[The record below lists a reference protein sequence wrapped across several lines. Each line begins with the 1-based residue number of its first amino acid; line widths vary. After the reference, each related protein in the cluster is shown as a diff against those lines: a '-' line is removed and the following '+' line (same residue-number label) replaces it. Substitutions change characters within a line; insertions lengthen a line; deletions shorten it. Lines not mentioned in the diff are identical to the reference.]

1 MKKSVRNAIAP
12 NLNAVYEHEHGQD
25 QEQDEHVDGHVDGDT
40 NVTVNQQHHPAHNN
54 NNKEQMQMQL
64 KMPQQIIDGVLDEQS
79 NHGFS
84 LTGTGID
91 GCDSI
96 DDAMH
101 SLYSIALSLPLQPCD
116 FPIQELELELQV
128 KEETNMH
135 TSRHTRNTR
144 TSTET
149 SSTASTHQHPY
160 DWILDGDDPMA
171 ALHMPLQ
178 EKLEADHSTTTC
190 HKTHDIDKVD
200 DEYKHVY
207 KQERNL
213 EQEHDSLALA
223 SESDARTCSDDNDG
237 ELELEHVLSGL
248 ELEAS
253 CSSESDVNTVQM
265 MQGFRSLLTFSTSED
280 IHMERTCRL
289 DKTDGDGDAPFSLE
303 NDSSSS
309 SSCDSFISQRGGLE
323 DDLISKRLALHVP
336 LPSSLSLNMFRDIQ
350 NDHGWMESW
359 NGVPDFLPYQ
369 DPSTP
374 EGNFIRRVQVD
385 RDRDHEHD
393 SDDDEN
399 DDENE
404 NIVSKMDIP
413 SIYFDESRDAVLEIL
428 ETIPWEKDDTCTN
441 DNEDMLESMDQ
452 DTFLI
457 EKLSSLDEL
466 SQSVTN
472 TLMQQA
478 KQKESRILQ
487 EMMRVQA
494 VDHDITSALSYS
506 RKAATYLQR
515 ARGYDDDQ
523 YSFGGNRAGALGG
536 NYIIEEADRRD
547 RLRQVDDL
555 IKSIQDLVVMEAS
568 VFDFVDNFAANLM
581 ADGDGITTLL
591 STCEVLKNR
600 LLREERFLK
609 LSCLNDSRDRVS
621 HIMEYL
627 CQRIEEEL
635 MLFLFRRCK
644 LNSGAEN
651 WNRQL
656 MKEYNTLLN
665 ARIVFD
671 GYRLQEAKNN
681 NEEESNN
688 DGTTINDF
696 ATQWSSIVFDAL
708 CFEAERCL
716 PKALLDPTP
725 TNSSDKEGT
734 SDFDSN
740 LLEIRSKIDEIQY
753 FRQDAASIRSLTNNL
768 FSIRLEFGEKD
779 PNVVGMFHRLCSALA
794 NVLYAHDQLCRWHEE
809 QIDDTDSRCV
819 TPIPDVETSDSI
831 RVDRI
836 DSTVTKDDYTK
847 STSSSNCSRSSTS
860 SQPTSIQQRGSN
872 CSNFSAIPQCISGP
886 QDAEDITANLIVK
899 KTDSLQEA
907 ILDKRRDLWL
917 HCKGILAKFLDTV
930 FTSNEDN
937 DTSNWSLTWRQ
948 DLESLCDIYKLC
960 DQMNSLGRMFLCPE
974 DAVYAIPLHEHSE
987 IKCDLKEAI
996 FRLSE
1001 TFVSG
1006 AHVESMTEVGTTMAS
1021 ETWDLLPIP
1030 LHKEAELDSIATIQ
1044 TSIHSFLS
1052 DVETSSCT
1060 SFPTQAKVW
1069 HNRISRCTE
1078 DIFHD
1083 VFAGGENPFKCV
1095 EGDCNNCLAV
1105 DMISSK
1111 SDAIGT
1117 FGDLEA
1123 YRQNL
1128 HDKVLSYATNSGDEL
1143 ALASKTALN
1152 GLARWSMRL
1161 VSIQV
1166 KLPIVSGQISNIL
1179 CNLYDLYFLTVF
1191 RLCAGSSGGEA
1202 IILGNNK
1209 RSDYGF
1215 QERFPQDASPP
1226 VPQSATLNM
1235 TNSFGSRRRGATSEI
1250 SRGVTSR
1257 LVNILVSKYCDA
1269 DINAPLK
1276 SEEDGVARARKFIHR
1291 GQAALSTMVSLDQ
1304 IERWDLCNDE
1314 ISRKDEMLYTA
1325 KCTEKLIAASSS
1337 CLFVACLF
1345 ESCIQKM
1352 NLSSEDVTSR
1362 AHSPLLKYFKQMIE
1376 AISVMH
1382 KLSSR
1387 MCATRAIMGR
1397 RVVSNVSTLSTLY
1410 RLSCKLF
1417 DSATMQQIY

>member
-1 MKKSVRNAIAP
+1 MKKSVRNAITP
-12 NLNAVYEHEHGQD
+12 NLNAVYEHEHE
-25 QEQDEHVDGHVDGDT
+25 QEQEERADT
-40 NVTVNQQHHPAHNN
+40 NNTKVNQQNHAPDINN
-54 NNKEQMQMQL
+54 SKEQM
-64 KMPQQIIDGVLDEQS
+64 PQQTTDGVLDQNA
-79 NHGFS
+79 NHVLS

-101 SLYSIALSLPLQPCD
+101 SLYSMTVSLQPFD
-116 FPIQELELELQV
+116 FPIQELELELELTKGQV
-128 KEETNMH
+128 KEPNIHTRRRSRNTH
-135 TSRHTRNTR
+135 TSTG
-144 TSTET
+144 TSTFT
-149 SSTASTHQHPY
+149 SNHHPY

-178 EKLEADHSTTTC
+178 EQLEADHRPTC
-190 HKTHDIDKVD
+190 PKKCDSIEV
-200 DEYKHVY
+200 DEYAHKY

-213 EQEHDSLALA
+213 EQEHDLSA
-223 SESDARTCSDDNDG
+223 SDAITCSDYDVG
-237 ELELEHVLSGL
+237 LELEHVLSGL

-253 CSSESDVNTVQM
+253 CSDESDVNTVHM
-265 MQGFRSLLTFSTSED
+265 MQGFRSLLGTSTCSSGN
-280 IHMERTCRL
+280 MEHIGTCRL
-289 DKTDGDGDAPFSLE
+289 GKRHDDGDGGCDEECNAPLSLE
-303 NDSSSS
+303 DDSSSS
-309 SSCDSFISQRGGLE
+309 SSCDSFNLEQSGLAAG
-323 DDLISKRLALHVP
+323 LISKGLELHVP
-336 LPSSLSLNMFRDIQ
+336 LPLSLSLNMFRDIQ

-374 EGNFIRRVQVD
+374 EGNFIRRLQVD
-385 RDRDHEHD
+385 INSEGDHDHEHD
-393 SDDDEN
+393 SDDDDN
-399 DDENE
+399 G

-428 ETIPWEKDDTCTN
+428 ETIPWEADTCTN
-441 DNEDMLESMDQ
+441 DNEEMLEFESMDQ
-452 DTFLI
+452 DEFLI
-457 EKLSSLDEL
+457 ETLSSLDEL
-466 SQSVTN
+466 SQSVTK
-472 TLMQQA
+472 TLLQQA
-478 KQKESRILQ
+478 KQKESRIRQ

-506 RKAATYLQR
+506 RQAATYLQR
-515 ARGYDDDQ
+515 ARGYDDGQ

-581 ADGDGITTLL
+581 TDGDGITTLL

-600 LLREERFLK
+600 LLQEERFLK
-609 LSCLNDSRDRVS
+609 LSCLDASRDRVS

-644 LNSGAEN
+644 LDSGADN

-656 MKEYNTLLN
+656 MKEYNTLLD
-665 ARIVFD
+665 ARMVFD

-681 NEEESNN
+681 NEKQSK
-688 DGTTINDF
+688 DDTTINDF
-696 ATQWSSIVFDAL
+696 AAQWSSIVFDAL

-716 PKALLDPTP
+716 PKALLDPTT
-725 TNSSDKEGT
+725 TNSSDKGGP

-740 LLEIRSKIDEIQY
+740 LIEIRSKVDEIQY
-753 FRQDAASIRSLTNNL
+753 FGLDAASMRSLTNNL

-779 PNVVGMFHRLCSALA
+779 PNMVGMFHRLCSALA
-794 NVLYAHDQLCRWHEE
+794 NVLYAHDKLCRWHIE
-809 QIDDTDSRCV
+809 QIDDTDSRCE
-819 TPIPDVETSDSI
+819 TPIHDEETSHSA
-831 RVDRI
+831 RVERI
-836 DSTVTKDDYTK
+836 DITVAKDDYTK

-860 SQPTSIQQRGSN
+860 SQPTGIQQRSSN
-872 CSNFSAIPQCISGP
+872 CSEFSAIPQCISGP
-886 QDAEDITANLIVK
+886 QDAEDISANLSVK
-899 KTDSLQEA
+899 KMDNLQEA
-907 ILDKRRDLWL
+907 IMDKRRDLWL
-917 HCKGILAKFLDTV
+917 HCKGILVKFLDTI
-930 FTSNEDN
+930 FTSNEDKA
-937 DTSNWSLTWRQ
+937 TSNWSLTWRQ
-948 DLESLCDIYKLC
+948 DLESLSDIYKLC
-960 DQMNSLGRMFLCPE
+960 DQMNYLGRMFLCPE

-987 IKCDLKEAI
+987 IKCDLKEAL

-1001 TFVSG
+1001 AFVNG
-1006 AHVESMTEVGTTMAS
+1006 AHVESMTEVGTMMAS

-1030 LHKEAELDSIATIQ
+1030 LHKEAELDSSATIQ
-1044 TSIHSFLS
+1044 ASIHSFLS
-1052 DVETSSCT
+1052 DVETSLCT
-1060 SFPTQAKVW
+1060 SISTQAKVW
-1069 HNRISRCTE
+1069 HNIIAQCTE
-1078 DIFHD
+1078 DSFHN
-1083 VFAGGENPFKCV
+1083 VFAGGENPFKCI
-1095 EGDCNNCLAV
+1095 EGDCNNGLAV
-1105 DMISSK
+1105 EVIPSQ

-1117 FGDLEA
+1117 FGDFEA
-1123 YRQNL
+1123 YRHHL
-1128 HDKVLSYATNSGDEL
+1128 HDKVLSYATNSGDEI

-1152 GLARWSMRL
+1152 GLARWSIRL
-1161 VSIQV
+1161 VSIQI
-1166 KLPIVSGQISNIL
+1166 KLPLVSGQISTVL

-1215 QERFPQDASPP
+1215 QERFPQDISPP
-1226 VPQSATLNM
+1226 VPLLLSATLNR

-1250 SRGVTSR
+1250 SRGGTSR

-1276 SEEDGVARARKFIHR
+1276 SEKDGIARARTFIRR
-1291 GQAALSTMVSLDQ
+1291 GQAALSKIVSLDQ
-1304 IERWDLCNDE
+1304 IERWALCNDE

-1345 ESCIQKM
+1345 ESCIHKM

-1382 KLSSR
+1382 NLSSR

-1397 RVVSNVSTLSTLY
+1397 RVVSNVSTLPTL
-1410 RLSCKLF
+1410 L
-1417 DSATMQQIY
+1417 